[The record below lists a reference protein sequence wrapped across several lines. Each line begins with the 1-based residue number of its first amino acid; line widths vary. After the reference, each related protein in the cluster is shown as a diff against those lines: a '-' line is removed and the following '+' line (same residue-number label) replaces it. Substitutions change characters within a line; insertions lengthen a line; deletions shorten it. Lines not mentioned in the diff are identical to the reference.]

1 MSEYQY
7 YEFQAIDRPL
17 TDYEMRELRSYSSR
31 ATITSTRFVNH
42 YHWGS
47 FKGNPV
53 VWMEKYFDAF
63 LYVANWGTHELMLR
77 LPQAVLDGVTAQPYC
92 AGESASVHAQGDHII
107 LAFRSE
113 DESGEWLEED
123 VDRLAPLVPLRAD
136 IASGDHRAL
145 YLAWLAGVQ
154 TGELDEADPE
164 PACPPGLGQLTA
176 PLVALVEFLCIDQD
190 LLEVAASGSP
200 KVGGTVSTQEVA
212 HWVSRWPDAEK
223 TDLLAR
229 FIEGNEPHLRAA
241 LIHRF
246 RESGAVASVTAAVK
260 SRTVGELLQAAEQHA
275 DERRRREAER
285 AAREQARRD
294 QEARAAREQY
304 LATLAQR
311 ETAAWREV
319 DTLIATKQPG
329 KYDVAVQLLKDLY
342 DVARRTGQQQA
353 AEARLA
359 QLRQQHA
366 KKLSLVNRLQAAG
379 LIITTRE
386 SGS

>member
-1 MSEYQY
+1 M
-7 YEFQAIDRPL
+7 
-17 TDYEMRELRSYSSR
+17 
-31 ATITSTRFVNH
+31 
-42 YHWGS
+42 
-47 FKGNPV
+47 
-53 VWMEKYFDAF
+53 
-63 LYVANWGTHELMLR
+63 
-77 LPQAVLDGVTAQPYC
+77 
-92 AGESASVHAQGDHII
+92 
-107 LAFRSE
+107 
-113 DESGEWLEED
+113 
-123 VDRLAPLVPLRAD
+123 DRLAPLVPLRAD

-176 PLVALVEFLCIDQD
+176 PLVALVEFLRIDQD

-241 LIHRF
+241 LIRRF

-311 ETAAWREV
+311 ETAVWREV

>member
-113 DESGEWLEED
+113 DESGEWLEEEM
-123 VDRLAPLVPLRAD
+123 DRLAPLVPLRAD
-136 IASGDHRAL
+136 IASGDHRVL

-176 PLVALVEFLCIDQD
+176 PLMALVEFLRIDQD

-200 KVGGTVSTQEVA
+200 KVGGTVPTQEVA

-223 TDLLAR
+223 TDLLAH

-241 LIHRF
+241 LIRRF

-275 DERRRREAER
+275 D
-285 AAREQARRD
+285 
-294 QEARAAREQY
+294 
-304 LATLAQR
+304 
-311 ETAAWREV
+311 
-319 DTLIATKQPG
+319 
-329 KYDVAVQLLKDLY
+329 
-342 DVARRTGQQQA
+342 
-353 AEARLA
+353 
-359 QLRQQHA
+359 
-366 KKLSLVNRLQAAG
+366 
-379 LIITTRE
+379 
-386 SGS
+386 